1 MLDWIPA
8 DAALLGAT
16 ALRQG
21 RDPAS
26 DDPPTRVV

>member
-16 ALRQG
+16 ALRLGQ
-21 RDPAS
+21 DTAS
-26 DDPPTRVV
+26 DETPSSAV